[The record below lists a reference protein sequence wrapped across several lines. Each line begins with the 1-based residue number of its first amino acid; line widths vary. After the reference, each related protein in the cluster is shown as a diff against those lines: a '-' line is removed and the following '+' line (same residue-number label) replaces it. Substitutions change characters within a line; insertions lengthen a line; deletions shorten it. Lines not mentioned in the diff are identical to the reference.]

1 MTATNRGATSLRTRR
16 RNEDPMQAFDALPA
30 PVRSWLSQAALPWSP
45 ASCRKI
51 LRKAR
56 TRGEGL
62 DDVLARLDR
71 AQQNTLARDRY
82 AQSSMN
88 ATNLPSNQQD
98 TKT

>member
-1 MTATNRGATSLRTRR
+1 
-16 RNEDPMQAFDALPA
+16 MQAFDALPA
-30 PVRSWLSQAALPWSP
+30 PVRFWLSQAALPWSP

-71 AQQNTLARDRY
+71 AQQNTLARDQY
-82 AQSSMN
+82 AQSSIV
-88 ATNLPSNQQD
+88 ATNLPTKQQD
-98 TKT
+98 TRS

>member
-1 MTATNRGATSLRTRR
+1 
-16 RNEDPMQAFDALPA
+16 MQAFDALPA
-30 PVRSWLSQAALPWSP
+30 PVRTWLSQAALPWSP

-56 TRGEGL
+56 THGEGL

-82 AQSSMN
+82 AQNSLV
-88 ATNLPSNQQD
+88 ATNPPKNQQD